1 MNLVEFGVKKPV
13 AANLLMF
20 AIIGAGLVLG
30 LNLRREFFPETRPNE
45 VLVVAPYPGAAPEE
59 VERSLAI
66 KIEDRVADIEDV
78 KEVNTTIVEGAATIR
93 VEFESGV
100 EIADATARV
109 KREVDALQDLPPLS
123 ERITVEDFEPQIPVI
138 DLTLFGDADERTMKE
153 SIKRMR
159 DDLRTLP
166 GMGDVLIGGTRVDE
180 ISVEVDPTKL
190 LAHGV
195 GLLEVTERIRA
206 AMGESPGG
214 TVRSASANI
223 AVRTR
228 GADDLARDVRDI
240 IIKATPD
247 GGIVRVSDVARITDG
262 FADVDVRLRYNGKP
276 AASLTVYAQ
285 KKQDIVEM
293 AQVVKAYAAGRTGD
307 EIHLSGAERSAIARA
322 EKGQGLMPPRW
333 QAYLLGQSHDDPPPG
348 ELESGQDLSRF
359 VTQRL
364 ELLSRN
370 AVTGAAIVLLALIIF
385 LPPAVAFWV
394 TAGLVISVLGTLA
407 AMAMFDITL
416 NLLTMFGL
424 IIVLGLLVDD
434 AIVVAENIVARHE
447 TGESALDAAMRGGQ
461 QVFWPVVVTVTT
473 TVCAFLP
480 LRLIEGRVGDLM
492 GALPLVVAIA
502 LFVSLAE
509 ALIILPS
516 HMAHTLRRMDRRG
529 PGGGPVKRFGDWAE
543 RTRDWFFHGW
553 LARPYARVLEAA
565 LKARYLT
572 FAIFAGV
579 LISCLGLVAGGR
591 VPFDFLASADS
602 ETILVNL
609 KMPVGTPAH
618 QTDGVVERIE
628 RVALGLPEVKAVQA
642 FVGASNDIN
651 DGTSTSQS
659 NRGQLF
665 IQLVPVEERER
676 SSQELRV
683 AMQRDIGEIPGVKS
697 LRFEE
702 IQGGP
707 GGPPLSYTILGSD
720 VAQMQGAV
728 DTLKRALEEFEG
740 VFGVADDAD
749 AGQRELRIE
758 LLPGARELGFTT
770 DLVARQVRGA
780 VFGLEARTFAGDRE
794 DIDVRVKFDEENRRS
809 LAAIEQMYV
818 FTPEGVAAPLRE
830 VANVTEARGYASI
843 NRLNRQRAINVSA
856 DVDRA
861 IVTPEQVSAELG
873 PVFRQI
879 QADFQGVTIVPRGR
893 QEDLGDS
900 FRSLPLGFGAAMV
913 MIYVLLAWLF
923 GSYTQPFAI
932 LTAVPF
938 AAVGAILGHLLL
950 GFEMTILS
958 LIGFVAL
965 TGIVVNDGIVLVEFY
980 NEKRREGMDIM
991 PALTD
996 AGRARLRAII
1006 LTTVTT
1012 VGGLAP
1018 LMLEQSFQA
1027 RFLIPMAITISFG
1040 LIAAT
1045 VVTLVLLPCLIA
1057 IVGDLRRA
1065 IRWGWT
1071 GGASKWSDPL
1081 TPAGTFD

>member
-1 MNLVEFGVKKPV
+1 VNLVEFGVKKPV
-13 AANLLMF
+13 AANLIML

-78 KEVNTTIVEGAATIR
+78 KEVNTSIVEGAATIR

-153 SIKRMR
+153 SVKQMR

-190 LAHGV
+190 LAHGI
-195 GLLEVTERIRA
+195 GLIEVTERIRA

-240 IIKATPD
+240 IVKTTPD
-247 GGIVRVSDVARITDG
+247 GGIVRVSDIARITDG

-333 QAYLLGQSHDDPPPG
+333 QAYMLGQSHDDPPPG
-348 ELESGQDLSRF
+348 QLESGQDLSRF

-370 AVTGAAIVLLALIIF
+370 ALTGAAIVLIALVIF
-385 LPPAVAFWV
+385 LPPTVAFWV

-407 AMAMFDITL
+407 AMSMFDITL

-502 LFVSLAE
+502 LFVSLIE

-516 HMAHTLRRMDRRG
+516 HMAHTLRRMDKRG
-529 PGGGPVKRFGDWAE
+529 PGGGPIKRFGDWAE
-543 RTRDWFFHGW
+543 RKRDWFFHGW
-553 LARPYARVLEAA
+553 LARPYARLLQAA

-579 LISCLGLVAGGR
+579 LISCVGLVAGGR

-618 QTDGVVERIE
+618 QTNDVVERIE
-628 RVALGLPEVKAVQA
+628 RVALALPEVKAVQA
-642 FVGASNDIN
+642 FVGASNDVN
-651 DGTSTSQS
+651 DGTSTNQS

-665 IQLVPVEERER
+665 IQLLPVEERDR

-720 VAQMQGAV
+720 IEQMQGAV
-728 DTLKRALEEFEG
+728 TTLRRALEEFEG

-749 AGQRELRIE
+749 VGQRELRIE

-818 FTPEGVAAPLRE
+818 FTPNGRSAPLRE
-830 VANVTEARGYASI
+830 VASVTESRGYASI

-861 IVTPEQVSAELG
+861 LVTPEQVSAELG
-873 PVFRQI
+873 PLFREI
-879 QADFQGVTIVPRGR
+879 QAEFPGVTIVPRGR

-900 FRSLPLGFGAAMV
+900 FRSLPLGFAAAMV

-1040 LIAAT
+1040 LMAAT

-1057 IVGDLRRA
+1057 IVADIRRA
-1065 IRWGWT
+1065 IRWGWS
-1071 GGASKWSDPL
+1071 GGAAKWNDPL
-1081 TPAGTFD
+1081 TPAGTLD

>member
-1 MNLVEFGVKKPV
+1 MNPVEFGVKKPV
-13 AANLLMF
+13 AANLLML
-20 AIIGAGLVLG
+20 AIIGAGIVLG

-78 KEVNTTIVEGAATIR
+78 KEVNTTIVEGAATVR
-93 VEFESGV
+93 VEFKPGV
-100 EIADATARV
+100 AIADATARV

-138 DLTLFGDADERTMKE
+138 DLTLYGDADERTMKE
-153 SIKRMR
+153 AIKRMR

-180 ISVEVDPTKL
+180 ITVEVDPTRL
-190 LAHGV
+190 LEHEI
-195 GLLEVTERIRA
+195 GLLDVTERIRE

-214 TVRSASANI
+214 TVRSSSVNV

-228 GADDLARDVRDI
+228 GAEDLARDVREI
-240 IIKATPD
+240 IVKATGD
-247 GGIVRVSDVARITDG
+247 GGVVRVGDVATVTEG

-276 AASLTVYAQ
+276 AVSLTVYAQ
-285 KKQDIVEM
+285 KKQDIVQIAEM
-293 AQVVKAYAAGRTGD
+293 VKAYAAGRMGE
-307 EIHLSGAERSAIARA
+307 EIRLSGGERRAVERA
-322 EKGQGLMPPRW
+322 EAGRGVAPLRWRAYALGL
-333 QAYLLGQSHDDPPPG
+333 SHEDPPPG
-348 ELESGQDLSRF
+348 TIESGQDLSRF

-364 ELLSRN
+364 DLLSRN
-370 AVTGAAIVLLALIIF
+370 ALSGAAVVLLALIVF

-407 AMAMFDITL
+407 TMAAFDITL

-424 IIVLGLLVDD
+424 IVVLGLLVDD
-434 AIVVAENIVARHE
+434 AIVIAENIVARHE
-447 TGESALDAAMRGGQ
+447 TGEGALDAAIRGTR
-461 QVFWPVVVTVTT
+461 QVLWPVVVTVTT
-473 TVCAFLP
+473 TIAAFMP

-492 GALPLVVAIA
+492 ESLPVVVAIA
-502 LFVSLAE
+502 LLVSLGE
-509 ALIILPS
+509 ALVILPS
-516 HMAHTLRRMDRRG
+516 HMAHTLRRMEKK
-529 PGGGPVKRFGDWAE
+529 GGKGPVKRLGDWAE
-543 RTRDWFFHGW
+543 RKRDWFFHGW
-553 LARPYARVLEAA
+553 LARPYARLLGAA
-565 LKARYLT
+565 VRARYLT
-572 FAIFAGV
+572 LAVFMAG
-579 LISCLGLVAGGR
+579 LIACFGLVAGGR

-618 QTDGVVERIE
+618 QTNAVVERIE
-628 RVALGLPEVKAVQA
+628 RAALALPEVKAVQA

-651 DGTSTSQS
+651 DGTAVAQS
-659 NRGQLF
+659 HLGQLF
-665 IQLVPVEERER
+665 IQLTPVEQRDR

-683 AMQRDIGEIPGVKS
+683 AMQRDLGVIPGVKS

-707 GGPPLSYTILGSD
+707 GGPPLSYTILGRD
-720 VAQMQGAV
+720 IERMQGAV
-728 DTLKRALEEFEG
+728 DALKAALSQFDG
-740 VFGVADDAD
+740 VFAVADDSD

-794 DIDVRVKFDEENRRS
+794 DVDVRVKFNEENRRS
-809 LAAIEQMYV
+809 LAAVEQMYV
-818 FTPEGVAAPLRE
+818 FSASGRAAPLRE
-830 VANVTEARGYASI
+830 VARVVEARGYASI

-861 IVTPEQVSAELG
+861 VVTPEQVAAELG
-873 PVFRQI
+873 PVFREI
-879 QADFQGVTIVPRGR
+879 TSRFEGVTIVPRGR
-893 QEDLGDS
+893 QEDLADS
-900 FRSLPLGFGAAMV
+900 FRSLPLGFMAAMT
-913 MIYVLLAWLF
+913 MIYVMLAWLF

-932 LTAVPF
+932 LVAVPF
-938 AAVGAILGHLLL
+938 SAVGAILGHLLM

-965 TGIVVNDGIVLVEFY
+965 TGIVVNDGIVLVDFY
-980 NEKRREGMDIM
+980 NERRRDGLDVV
-991 PALTD
+991 PSLLD
-996 AGRARLRAII
+996 AGRSRLRAII

-1057 IVGDLRRA
+1057 IIADVRRIA
-1065 IRWGWT
+1065 RWAWT
-1071 GGASKWSDPL
+1071 GGGARWDDPL
-1081 TPAGTFD
+1081 KPAGALD

>member
-1 MNLVEFGVKKPV
+1 VNLVEFGVKKPV
-13 AANLLMF
+13 AANLIML

-78 KEVNTTIVEGAATIR
+78 KEVNTAIVEGAATIR

-153 SIKRMR
+153 SVKQMR

-190 LAHGV
+190 LAHGI
-195 GLLEVTERIRA
+195 GLIEVTEHIRA

-240 IIKATPD
+240 IVKTTPD
-247 GGIVRVSDVARITDG
+247 GGIVRVSDIARITDG

-333 QAYLLGQSHDDPPPG
+333 QAYMLGQSHDDPPPG
-348 ELESGQDLSRF
+348 QLESGQDLSRF

-370 AVTGAAIVLLALIIF
+370 ALTGAAIVLIALVIF
-385 LPPAVAFWV
+385 LPPTVACWV

-407 AMAMFDITL
+407 AMSMFDITL

-502 LFVSLAE
+502 LFVSLIE

-516 HMAHTLRRMDRRG
+516 HMAHTLRRMDKRG
-529 PGGGPVKRFGDWAE
+529 PGGGPIKRMGDWA
-543 RTRDWFFHGW
+543 
-553 LARPYARVLEAA
+553 
-565 LKARYLT
+565 
-572 FAIFAGV
+572 
-579 LISCLGLVAGGR
+579 
-591 VPFDFLASADS
+591 
-602 ETILVNL
+602 
-609 KMPVGTPAH
+609 
-618 QTDGVVERIE
+618 
-628 RVALGLPEVKAVQA
+628 
-642 FVGASNDIN
+642 
-651 DGTSTSQS
+651 
-659 NRGQLF
+659 
-665 IQLVPVEERER
+665 
-676 SSQELRV
+676 
-683 AMQRDIGEIPGVKS
+683 
-697 LRFEE
+697 
-702 IQGGP
+702 
-707 GGPPLSYTILGSD
+707 
-720 VAQMQGAV
+720 
-728 DTLKRALEEFEG
+728 
-740 VFGVADDAD
+740 
-749 AGQRELRIE
+749 
-758 LLPGARELGFTT
+758 
-770 DLVARQVRGA
+770 
-780 VFGLEARTFAGDRE
+780 
-794 DIDVRVKFDEENRRS
+794 
-809 LAAIEQMYV
+809 
-818 FTPEGVAAPLRE
+818 
-830 VANVTEARGYASI
+830 
-843 NRLNRQRAINVSA
+843 
-856 DVDRA
+856 
-861 IVTPEQVSAELG
+861 
-873 PVFRQI
+873 
-879 QADFQGVTIVPRGR
+879 
-893 QEDLGDS
+893 
-900 FRSLPLGFGAAMV
+900 
-913 MIYVLLAWLF
+913 
-923 GSYTQPFAI
+923 
-932 LTAVPF
+932 
-938 AAVGAILGHLLL
+938 
-950 GFEMTILS
+950 
-958 LIGFVAL
+958 
-965 TGIVVNDGIVLVEFY
+965 
-980 NEKRREGMDIM
+980 
-991 PALTD
+991 
-996 AGRARLRAII
+996 
-1006 LTTVTT
+1006 
-1012 VGGLAP
+1012 
-1018 LMLEQSFQA
+1018 
-1027 RFLIPMAITISFG
+1027 
-1040 LIAAT
+1040 
-1045 VVTLVLLPCLIA
+1045 
-1057 IVGDLRRA
+1057 
-1065 IRWGWT
+1065 
-1071 GGASKWSDPL
+1071 
-1081 TPAGTFD
+1081 